1 MRRIAVISLLLSFGI
16 VASVVTA
23 NADTT
28 TTTTSTSSTTT
39 TSLVTTTTVA
49 KKKVWL
55 APLTGR
61 PDPTR
66 STKRRSALT
75 IKIENTP
82 EARPQY
88 GIEHADDVYEE
99 ICEGGIT
106 RLAAIFNSSLPT
118 KVGPVRSVRRTD
130 REIVYPLGGIFAFS
144 GGAQYAINSIAT
156 APVKTFDQ
164 SNSGGAMFRDPKRYA
179 PHNLYA
185 NAVLLMDKGGTPKPP
200 PSLFTYNSGSKR
212 TPGVRVRSFI
222 VGFAAGYATSY
233 AWDTKTL
240 SWDRSIFGAPDVTAS
255 GVHLSPKNVIVMFV
269 RYIGGV
275 GVIGSEA
282 LLNGNGI
289 ADVFTGGTVQRAIWT
304 RAGLR
309 KPIVY
314 RASNGQVIALHTG
327 QTWVELLDTSERV
340 SIVPVN

>member
-1 MRRIAVISLLLSFGI
+1 MRRLVVLFVLVSLGSGATFE
-16 VASVVTA
+16 AYA
-23 NADTT
+23 NADT

-39 TSLVTTTTVA
+39 TTPVTTTTVA

-88 GIEHADDVYEE
+88 GIEKADVVYEE

-130 REIVYPLGGIFAFS
+130 REIVYPIGGIFAFS
-144 GGAQYAINSIAT
+144 GGAQYAINSIET

-164 SNSGGAMFRDPKRYA
+164 SNSGNAMFRDPMRYA

-185 NAVLLMDKGGTPKPP
+185 NAVLLMAKGGTPKPP
-200 PSLFTYNSGSKR
+200 PALFTYSSGSKR

-222 VGFAAGYATSY
+222 VGFAAGYATTF
-233 AWDTKTL
+233 AWNPKTL

-255 GVHLSPKNVIVMFV
+255 RVQLSPKNVIVMFV
-269 RYIGGV
+269 HYIGGV

-282 LLNGNGI
+282 LLNGHGI
-289 ADVFTGGTVQRAIWT
+289 ADVFTGGTVQRANWT

-309 KPIVY
+309 HPIVY
-314 RASNGQVIALHTG
+314 RGSNGRVIALHPG
-327 QTWVELLDTSERV
+327 QTWVELLDTSEQI
-340 SIVPVN
+340 SIVPIK

>member
-1 MRRIAVISLLLSFGI
+1 MRRIVVLLVLIGLGAGTL
-16 VASVVTA
+16 VEGLA

-28 TTTTSTSSTTT
+28 TTSTSSSTTP
-39 TSLVTTTTVA
+39 VTTTTVA
-49 KKKVWL
+49 KKKAWV

-144 GGAQYAINSIAT
+144 GGAQYAIQSIDT

-185 NAVLLMDKGGTPKPP
+185 NAVALMAKGGTPTPP
-200 PSLFTYNSGSKR
+200 PALFTYSSGTKR
-212 TPGVRVRSFI
+212 TPGARVRSFV
-222 VGFAAGYATSY
+222 VGFAAGYATTFNWNPS
-233 AWDTKTL
+233 TL
-240 SWDRSIFGAPDVTAS
+240 SWDRSIFGAPDVTAA
-255 GVHLSPKNVIVMFV
+255 GVRLSPKNVIVMFV
-269 RYIGGV
+269 HYIGGV

-282 LLNGNGI
+282 LLNGSGI
-289 ADVFTGGTVQRAIWT
+289 ADVFTGGTVQRATWT

-309 KPIVY
+309 HHIVY
-314 RASNGQVIALHTG
+314 RVAGGRVISLHPG

-340 SIVPVN
+340 SIVTIP